1 MDEAADHA
9 ASMPDDQRV
18 SAFEL
23 AQERSQL
30 ARDLKEIYDS
40 MRQSGAVYL
49 RINKY
54 IEVRGQPNSLRINKE
69 LQKYLVR
76 STFVVFCTRITY
88 ASGQL
93 LRASKG
99 VPPTQPLPGSRPTS
113 HIRLHGVL
121 EALPHF
127 PVAP

>member
-54 IEVRGQPNSLRINKE
+54 IEVRAVNPTPPFE
-69 LQKYLVR
+69 LTRSYKSILYLCR
-76 STFVVFCTRITY
+76 FLYKHYT
-88 ASGQL
+88 SGQL

-99 VPPTQPLPGSRPTS
+99 VPPTHPLPGSRPTS

>member
-1 MDEAADHA
+1 MTAEAKTMDEAADHA

-54 IEVRGQPNSLRINKE
+54 IEVRAVNP
-69 LQKYLVR
+69 
-76 STFVVFCTRITY
+76 T
-88 ASGQL
+88 
-93 LRASKG
+93 
-99 VPPTQPLPGSRPTS
+99 PPSN
-113 HIRLHGVL
+113 
-121 EALPHF
+121 
-127 PVAP
+127 